1 MVRRDDEPY
10 LSLTLNV
17 QVHVHVNDQST
28 LPGSNFQPATYSP
41 FIVIPTCCALDIS
54 ILPLTL
60 PPMKSP
66 SSANRVLPVVG
77 YGLLVFA
84 GIDLL
89 FQLLANPFGSALQAF
104 RFSSGLVDRIPVPLL
119 AMGILFAFPRQISL
133 PLERTVLR
141 LLSFLPF
148 VYAGGF
154 LLVIAAAL
162 VTGNRLIVVAE
173 QQIALQSQ
181 AQLRQLETTVDRVK
195 ALSSTELASVVQTF
209 NQQNRTTLKDTEFVG
224 KLAEQTDVQK
234 ARLKVGTEQAFKAQ
248 RRTMTLELLKVL
260 LGAAAGSGI
269 MFLLGG
275 AAAWARSPGAGN
287 S

>member
-1 MVRRDDEPY
+1 MKP
-10 LSLTLNV
+10 
-17 QVHVHVNDQST
+17 ST
-28 LPGSNFQPATYSP
+28 PAP
-41 FIVIPTCCALDIS
+41 RIIS
-54 ILPLTL
+54 
-60 PPMKSP
+60 
-66 SSANRVLPVVG
+66 VVG

-89 FQLLANPFGSALQAF
+89 FQLLANPFGGALQAF

-119 AMGILFAFPRQISL
+119 ALGILFAFPRMISL

-141 LLSFLPF
+141 LLSFVPY

-162 VTGNRLIVVAE
+162 ITGNRLINVAE

-195 ALSSTELASVVQTF
+195 SLNSSDLANVVQNF
-209 NQQNRTTLKDTEFVG
+209 NQQNRTTLKDTEFLN
-224 KLAEQTDVQK
+224 KLVEQTDVQK
-234 ARLKVGTEQAFKAQ
+234 ARLKVGTEQAFQAQ
-248 RRTMTLELLKVL
+248 RRSMGLELLKVL

-269 MFLLGG
+269 MFLLGN
-275 AAAWARSPGAGN
+275 AAAWARSPGAGQ

>member
-1 MVRRDDEPY
+1 
-10 LSLTLNV
+10 
-17 QVHVHVNDQST
+17 
-28 LPGSNFQPATYSP
+28 
-41 FIVIPTCCALDIS
+41 
-54 ILPLTL
+54 
-60 PPMKSP
+60 MKS
-66 SSANRVLPVVG
+66 SLSVTQQVTRVVG

-89 FQLLANPFGSALQAF
+89 FQLLANPFGGALQAF

-119 AMGILFAFPRQISL
+119 ALGVLFAVPRPIAL
-133 PLERTVLR
+133 PLERTIMR
-141 LLSFLPF
+141 LLSFVPF

-162 VTGNRLIVVAE
+162 ITGNRLIVVAE

-195 ALSSTELASVVQTF
+195 SLNSTDLASVVQTF
-209 NQQNRTTLKDTEFVG
+209 NQQNRTTLKDAEFVN
-224 KLAEQTDVQK
+224 KLSEQTDVQK
-234 ARLKVGTEQAFKAQ
+234 ARLKAGTDQAFRAQ

-269 MFLLGG
+269 MFLLGVG
-275 AAAWARSPGAGN
+275 ASWARSPGAVQG
-287 S
+287 

>member
-1 MVRRDDEPY
+1 MKLDYYVF
-10 LSLTLNV
+10 S
-17 QVHVHVNDQST
+17 HVT
-28 LPGSNFQPATYSP
+28 
-41 FIVIPTCCALDIS
+41 
-54 ILPLTL
+54 
-60 PPMKSP
+60 
-66 SSANRVLPVVG
+66 RVVG

-89 FQLLANPFGSALQAF
+89 FQLLANPFGGALQAF

-119 AMGILFAFPRQISL
+119 ALGVLFAAPRPIAL
-133 PLERTVLR
+133 PLERTVMR

-195 ALSSTELASVVQTF
+195 ALNSTDLASVVQNF
-209 NQQNRTTLKDTEFVG
+209 NQQNRTTLKDTEFVS
-224 KLAEQTDVQK
+224 KLTEQTDVQK
-234 ARLKVGTEQAFKAQ
+234 ARLKTGTDQAFKAQ
-248 RRTMTLELLKVL
+248 RKSMTLELLKVL

-269 MFLLGG
+269 MFLLGT
-275 AAAWARSPGAGN
+275 AAGWARSPGAGQD
-287 S
+287 

>member
-10 LSLTLNV
+10 LNLNV
-17 QVHVHVNDQST
+17 TVNGRLN
-28 LPGSNFQPATYSP
+28 LPRRNFQPAHLFTIYRHANGLGTGLPQLASQ
-41 FIVIPTCCALDIS
+41 CAL
-54 ILPLTL
+54 
-60 PPMKSP
+60 MKS
-66 SSANRVLPVVG
+66 SSSVTPQVIRVVG
-77 YGLLVFA
+77 YGLLAFS

-89 FQLLANPFGSALQAF
+89 FQLLANPFGGALQAF

-119 AMGILFAFPRQISL
+119 ALGILFAVPRPISL

-141 LLSFLPF
+141 LLSFVPF
-148 VYAGGF
+148 IYAGGF

-173 QQIALQSQ
+173 QQIAMQSQ

-195 ALSSTELASVVQTF
+195 ALNAGDLASVVQNF
-209 NQQNRTTLKDTEFVG
+209 NVQNRTTLKDTEFLN
-224 KLAEQTDVQK
+224 KLVEQTDVQK
-234 ARLKVGTEQAFKAQ
+234 ARLKAGTDQAFQAQ

-269 MFLLGG
+269 MFLLGT
-275 AAAWARSPGAGN
+275 AAGWARSPGAGQ

>member
-1 MVRRDDEPY
+1 
-10 LSLTLNV
+10 
-17 QVHVHVNDQST
+17 
-28 LPGSNFQPATYSP
+28 
-41 FIVIPTCCALDIS
+41 
-54 ILPLTL
+54 
-60 PPMKSP
+60 MKP
-66 SSANRVLPVVG
+66 SSSVLPQVTRVVG

-89 FQLLANPFGSALQAF
+89 FQLLANPFGGALQAF

-119 AMGILFAFPRQISL
+119 ALGVLFAVPRPISL
-133 PLERTVLR
+133 PIERTIMR
-141 LLSFLPF
+141 LLSFVPF

-162 VTGNRLIVVAE
+162 ITGNRLIVVAE

-224 KLAEQTDVQK
+224 KLLV
-234 ARLKVGTEQAFKAQ
+234 
-248 RRTMTLELLKVL
+248 
-260 LGAAAGSGI
+260 S
-269 MFLLGG
+269 
-275 AAAWARSPGAGN
+275 
-287 S
+287 

>member
-1 MVRRDDEPY
+1 MK
-10 LSLTLNV
+10 T
-17 QVHVHVNDQST
+17 ST
-28 LPGSNFQPATYSP
+28 SGS
-41 FIVIPTCCALDIS
+41 
-54 ILPLTL
+54 
-60 PPMKSP
+60 
-66 SSANRVLPVVG
+66 RVLPIVG

-89 FQLLANPFGSALQAF
+89 FQLLANPFGGALQAF

-119 AMGILFAFPRQISL
+119 ALGILFAFPRTVTL

-148 VYAGGF
+148 FYAGGF

-162 VTGNRLIVVAE
+162 ITGNRLIVVAE

-195 ALSSTELASVVQTF
+195 ALSSTDLANVVQTF

-224 KLAEQTDVQK
+224 KLTEQTDVQK

-275 AAAWARSPGAGN
+275 AAAWARSPGAGQD
-287 S
+287 